1 MLVQSESP
9 YLPYLHTSCFAAG
22 TPVWTVEGPR
32 PVERIAIG
40 DLVLSQN
47 VETGELAYKP
57 VLRTTIGQPV
67 ELVAVK
73 LGEDT
78 IQCTGG
84 HAFWV
89 PGSGWTHARKLGEER
104 CVHGLAGAAE
114 IHAVGPGPTVKTYN
128 LVVADWNTYFVG
140 HGKLLVH
147 DITLPGPTTTVVP
160 GLKTW

>member
-73 LGEDT
+73 AGEDT

-89 PGSGWTHARKLGEER
+89 PAAAGRMPASSVRNAACMAWRARRRSTRLGP
-104 CVHGLAGAAE
+104 A
-114 IHAVGPGPTVKTYN
+114 PP
-128 LVVADWNTYFVG
+128 
-140 HGKLLVH
+140 
-147 DITLPGPTTTVVP
+147 
-160 GLKTW
+160 